1 MKFSPQALSSPLMAS
16 PHEILKQFWGYDSF
30 RPLQEE
36 IIQSVMDGKD
46 TLALLPTGGGKSIC
60 FQVPALC
67 MEGMC
72 LVISPLIALMKD
84 QVEHLLNRNISA
96 AAIYSG
102 MSKQEIDR
110 ILDNA
115 AHGHYQLLYVSPERL
130 KTELMKARMARMNI
144 NLIAVD
150 ESHCISQWGY
160 DFRPS
165 YLEIAEIRTILPDAN
180 IIALTATATR
190 EVVQDIQEKLL
201 FKNPN
206 IFQKSFERKNLSYSV
221 LYEEGKEEKLVKIL
235 QAVKGSGI
243 VYVRNRKKCKDIAWM
258 LSKNKIPADYY
269 HAGLSPAQ
277 RDKKQAAWM
286 KNHPRI
292 IVSTNAFGM
301 GIDKPNVRVVVH
313 LSLPD
318 SLEAYFQ
325 EAGRAGRDGQK
336 AYAVLLYNEEDK
348 FKLEQSYKTSFPP
361 LKEVLRVYQAL
372 GSYFQLAI
380 GGGMGRN
387 FDFDLINFSKTYQ
400 FHPFKT
406 FSCLK
411 ILEQSNL
418 ILLTDAVYI
427 PSQLKLLISKEE
439 LYDYLLKNPK
449 MDLVLKSILR
459 NYQGAFRHFI
469 KIKEGQLAAF
479 LKMPK
484 EQLIKTLQTLAHA
497 KVIHYIPQKNE
508 PQLIYTKARY
518 DASELD
524 IDYQLYN
531 FRKKKYKERYQAAV
545 SYAETIMCRSQLLL
559 GYFSQTNAPKCGICD
574 VCTGRTK
581 PNIPTSDFAVYKEK
595 IQQLLDNN
603 PATLEEIVTIFPPQK
618 ESEVLFVIDYLV
630 NEGFLVKNDQKF
642 NLPPTN

>member
-1 MKFSPQALSSPLMAS
+1 MPT
-16 PHEILKQFWGYDSF
+16 PHEILKKYWGFDSF
-30 RPLQEE
+30 RPMQEE
-36 IIQSVMDGKD
+36 IIQSVLDGND

-84 QVEHLLNRNISA
+84 QVENLLNRNISA

-130 KTELMKARMARMNI
+130 KTELMKARMIRMNI

-165 YLEIAEIRTILPDAN
+165 YLEIAAIRDILPDAH

-190 EVVQDIQEKLL
+190 EVVNDIQEKLL
-201 FKNPN
+201 FKSPN
-206 IFQKSFERKNLSYSV
+206 VFQKSFERKNLAYAV
-221 LYEEGKEEKLVKIL
+221 LYEEGKEEKLIKIL
-235 QAVKGSGI
+235 QAVQGSGI
-243 VYVRNRKKCKDIAWM
+243 VYVRNRKQCKDIAWK

-269 HAGLSPAQ
+269 HAGLSPEE
-277 RDKKQAAWM
+277 RDKKQSAWM

-301 GIDKPNVRVVVH
+301 GIDKPDVRVVVH
-313 LSLPD
+313 LNLPD

-325 EAGRAGRDGQK
+325 EAGRAGRDGKK
-336 AYAVLLYNEEDK
+336 AYAVLLYNSVDK
-348 FKLEQSYKTSFPP
+348 KRLEMSYETSFPP

-387 FDFDLINFSKTYQ
+387 FNFDLINFANTYQ
-400 FHPFKT
+400 FHPLRA

-418 ILLTDAVYI
+418 IILTDAVYI
-427 PSQLKLLISKEE
+427 PSQLKLLVSKEQ
-439 LYDYLLKNPK
+439 LYDYLLKNPQ
-449 MDLVLKSILR
+449 MDTVLKSILR

-479 LKMPK
+479 LKIPK
-484 EQLIKTLQTLAHA
+484 EQLVKTLKTLEHA
-497 KVIHYIPQKNE
+497 KILNYIPQKNE
-508 PQLIYTKARY
+508 PQVIFTKARY
-518 DASELD
+518 DATELD

-531 FRKKKYKERYQAAV
+531 FRKEKYKERYQAAI
-545 SYAETIMCRSQLLL
+545 SYAETVLCRSQLLL
-559 GYFSQTNAPKCGICD
+559 GYFSQTNAPKCGVCD

-581 PNIPTSDFAVYKEK
+581 PQLSPQTFKQYKEK
-595 IQQLLDNN
+595 IHTLLLEKER
-603 PATLEEIVTIFPPQK
+603 TLDELMGCFPPPK
-618 ESEVLFVIDYLV
+618 EREVLLALEYLID
-630 NEGFLVKNDQKF
+630 EGFLTKIDRKYSIRSLN
-642 NLPPTN
+642 